1 VQSWDTASKA
11 NKTNDFSVC
20 TTWLLRDAD
29 YYLLDVLRQRL
40 ESPDLLR
47 RILAHAE
54 AHGAMAVLIEEAF
67 PHGRYDDQVD
77 SLSQFLTWAREA
89 APPSCGPVLFVGTGP
104 DWTY

>member
-1 VQSWDTASKA
+1 M
-11 NKTNDFSVC
+11 
-20 TTWLLRDAD
+20 
-29 YYLLDVLRQRL
+29 LDVLRQRL

-77 SLSQFLTWAREA
+77 SLSQFLTWASAKRRRNET
-89 APPSCGPVLFVGTGP
+89 PSCGPVLFVGTGP